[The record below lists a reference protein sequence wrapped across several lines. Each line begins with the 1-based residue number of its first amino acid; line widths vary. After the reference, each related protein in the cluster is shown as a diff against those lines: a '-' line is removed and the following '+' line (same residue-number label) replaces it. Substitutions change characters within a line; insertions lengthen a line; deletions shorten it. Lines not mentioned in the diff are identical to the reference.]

1 MKYISNIREKNYTTH
16 DLELDDMVFYLK
28 SGDTRRII
36 HTDNTIRQH
45 ILNQKKL
52 KLGQ

>member
-16 DLELDDMVFYLK
+16 DLELDDMVFSLK
-28 SGDTRRII
+28 FGDTRSII
-36 HTDNTIRQH
+36 HTDNKILQH
-45 ILNQKKL
+45 IFNQKKL